1 MTVRLLH
8 MLFVISASS
17 ALLCRHGFHI
27 VTSIRLF
34 SYFKRNTR
42 PTTNLPKPPRLL
54 DLISPKGNAAS
65 ESRQTHL
72 RLIKDFLRTDSDQCR
87 SQTLSD
93 GFDSDSVFL
102 SKDSSSVRDQE
113 RESGHWGF
121 QLFAGRFEF
130 DANDISSALSLCC
143 SQRNRRGGIQYHSVA
158 IRTGFIANVY
168 VGSSL
173 VSLYGKCWEM
183 NDACQVFDEMPVRN
197 VVSWTAIIAGF
208 AQEWQVDM
216 CLELFQRMRRMA
228 LQPNEFTF
236 ATILSACTGSGALGV
251 GRSLHCQTFKMGF
264 DSHVHIA
271 NALISMYCKCGAL
284 NFAVYL
290 FEAMEVKDT
299 VSWNSIIAGYA
310 QHGLSLQAIDLFK
323 AMRKQQQVEA
333 DGITFLGVLSSCRHG
348 GLVEEGRYYFN
359 LMVELGLK
367 PELDH
372 YSCVI
377 DLLGRAGLLKEAQNL
392 IENMPISP
400 NSIVW
405 GSLLSACRLH
415 GNVWIGLKAAESRLL
430 LQPDCASTHLQLA
443 NLYARAGY
451 LDDAARLRKMMKDKG
466 LKTAPGYS
474 WIEIQNK
481 VYRFKAE
488 DKSNPVMIEIFGVM
502 DGMVNH
508 MRSVGCVPEVD
519 NELEDAL
526 LATS

>member
-1 MTVRLLH
+1 MRDCLLH
-8 MLFVISASS
+8 MLFPISQSS
-17 ALLCRHGFHI
+17 APYRHGFN
-27 VTSIRLF
+27 VLPSIRFF
-34 SYFKRNTR
+34 SNFKSNTH

-54 DLISPKGNAAS
+54 DLISPKGDVS
-65 ESRQTHL
+65 YESRQTHL
-72 RLIKDFLRTDSDQCR
+72 RLIQDFLQTDSGQCR
-87 SQTLSD
+87 SQTLPV
-93 GFDSDSVFL
+93 GCDSRSIGL
-102 SKDSSSVRDQE
+102 SKDSSFVLDQE
-113 RESGHWGF
+113 CESGHWDV
-121 QLFAGRFEF
+121 QSFAGRFKF
-130 DANDISSALSLCC
+130 NANDISSVLSLCN
-143 SQRNRRGGIQYHSVA
+143 SQRNLRGGIQYHSVA

-173 VSLYGKCWEM
+173 VSLYGKCGELS
-183 NDACQVFDEMPVRN
+183 NAYRVFDEMPVRN

-208 AQEWQVDM
+208 AVEWQVNM
-216 CLELFQRMRRMA
+216 CLELFQEMKRMA

-236 ATILSACTGSGALGV
+236 VTILTACTGSGALGV
-251 GRSLHCQTFKMGF
+251 GRSLHCQTVKMGF
-264 DSHVHIA
+264 HSYLHVA

-284 NFAVYL
+284 NFALYI

-299 VSWNSIIAGYA
+299 VSWNSMIAGYA
-310 QHGLSLQAIDLFK
+310 QHGLSLRAIDLFK
-323 AMRKQQQVEA
+323 AMRKQKQVEA
-333 DGITFLGVLSSCRHG
+333 DAITFLGVLSSCRHAG
-348 GLVEEGRYYFN
+348 FVEEGRHYFN

-377 DLLGRAGLLKEAQNL
+377 DLLGRAGLLKEAQNF
-392 IENMPISP
+392 IEKMPITP

-430 LQPDCASTHLQLA
+430 LQPDCASTHLQLT
-443 NLYARAGY
+443 NLYAKAGY
-451 LDDAARLRKMMKDKG
+451 LDDAARLRKIMKDKG

-488 DKSNPVMIEIFGVM
+488 DKSNPLMVEIFGLI

-508 MRSVGCVPEVD
+508 MRFVGCAH
-519 NELEDAL
+519 ELEDKVNEFC
-526 LATS
+526 